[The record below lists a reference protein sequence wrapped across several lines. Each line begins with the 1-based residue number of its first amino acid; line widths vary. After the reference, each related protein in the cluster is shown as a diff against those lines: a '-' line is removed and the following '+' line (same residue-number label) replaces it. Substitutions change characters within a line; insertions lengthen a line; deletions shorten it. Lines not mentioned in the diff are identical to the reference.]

1 MTAITSPSCT
11 TSPSLTRS
19 SLTVCAP
26 SRVEPVAS
34 NDGMTGSSITASSF
48 TLTPNG
54 GTPIGAT
61 VGYDATALKA
71 TLTPNVALAANT
83 TYTAKLD
90 STVLGSDGLA
100 LPAPY
105 TWTFTT
111 GP

>member
-1 MTAITSPSCT
+1 M
-11 TSPSLTRS
+11 
-19 SLTVCAP
+19 
-26 SRVEPVAS
+26 AS

-90 STVLGSDGLA
+90 ATVLGSDGLA